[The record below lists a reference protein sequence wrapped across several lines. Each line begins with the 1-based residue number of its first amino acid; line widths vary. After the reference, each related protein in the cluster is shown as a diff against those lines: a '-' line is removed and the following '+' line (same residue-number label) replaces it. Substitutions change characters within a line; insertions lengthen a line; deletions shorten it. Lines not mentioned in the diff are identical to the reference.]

1 MLGELSTSNA
11 AVCMAIGQ
19 SCDYPFNLWTGA
31 HLIAQLG
38 SGAPDYVSGVR
49 QTILAGGDSG
59 SRSFF
64 VCAAQGA
71 RLGSV
76 DALPADYKAKTSA
89 YAAAAPLAHAIV
101 AARGA

>member
-1 MLGELSTSNA
+1 MPDAG
-11 AVCMAIGQ
+11 
-19 SCDYPFNLWTGA
+19 DWPFNLWTGS
-31 HLIAQLG
+31 HLIAQLASSPDDFL
-38 SGAPDYVSGVR
+38 SGIR

-64 VCAAQGA
+64 VGAAQGA

-76 DALPADYKAKTSA
+76 GALPSSWKTKATA